1 MRKNCIFAIRVII
14 FTLLAC
20 FVITIVNYVI
30 TPKKYFEDLWPTTAT
45 FKGFYK
51 MDRDSVD
58 VLFLGS
64 SHAAAAFNP
73 QVIYDKYGI
82 TSYNLGSEQQNLVV
96 SYYWLKEALNYQK
109 PSAVVIDPFMLYA
122 FEPSEPLNTSEAF
135 TRMAMDAMK
144 WSDVKWEAI
153 KDICRL
159 DESQTVNSYIFR
171 NVRFHNRWMELSE
184 NDFEFV
190 SLENHYELKGFSALS
205 QRGTASADHEPIL
218 ITNLEAYA
226 EPETLMV
233 QYLDKIV
240 TLCND
245 NEIDL
250 IIAKA
255 PSDSWDE
262 NRHNAIQQYANNN
275 GIEFCDFN
283 EYIAYD
289 GSEFDWA
296 KDMNDD
302 WHTNIWGA
310 KKVSKYIAGLLK
322 EDYAVEGEHYDS
334 QYADTEEYYQNVLA
348 DCKVSTIKDIDKYL
362 EQIDNPRYTVLMAAQ
377 SDTSFCVTKEVE
389 KAFERMGF
397 KLPKEENDSFYGVKS
412 DDKVCQDYS
421 RSLLRFVGSARN
433 NLVDYAVT
441 SKGYY
446 AGNACSIKIDD
457 VEYAKQGNGI
467 NIVVY
472 CNDTRKVIDSAV
484 FDGTLYR

>member
-1 MRKNCIFAIRVII
+1 MRKRVSFAIRVVI
-14 FTLLAC
+14 FALLAG
-20 FVITIVNYVI
+20 FVITVLNYVI

-82 TSYNLGSEQQNLVV
+82 TSYNLASEQQNLVV

-109 PSAVVIDPFMLYA
+109 PSAVVLDTFMLYA
-122 FEPSEPLNTSEAF
+122 FDPSEPLNTSESF
-135 TRMAMDAMK
+135 TRMAMDAMR

-153 KDICRL
+153 HDICRL

-171 NVRFHNRWMELSE
+171 NVRFHNRWMDLSE
-184 NDFEFV
+184 NDFKFI

-205 QRGTASADHEPIL
+205 QRGTVGYDHEPIL
-218 ITNLEAYA
+218 ISNLDAYA
-226 EPETLMV
+226 EPEILMM

-250 IIAKA
+250 ILTKT
-255 PSDSWDE
+255 PSSGWDE
-262 NRHNAIQQYANNN
+262 NRHNAIWQYANENSL
-275 GIEFCDFN
+275 EFCDFN

-289 GSEFDWA
+289 GSGFNWA
-296 KDMNDD
+296 NDMNDD

-310 KKVSKYIAGLLK
+310 KRVSKYMAQLLHD
-322 EDYAVEGEHYDS
+322 DYAVEGEHYDA
-334 QYADTEEYYQNVLA
+334 QWAGTEDYYQNILE
-348 DCKVSTIKDIDKYL
+348 DCKISNIKDIGEYL
-362 EQIDNPRYTVLMAAQ
+362 EEIDQPRYTVLMATQ
-377 SDTSFCVTKEVE
+377 SDMSFCVTDAVK
-389 KAFERMGF
+389 KAFKKMGF
-397 KLPKEENDSFYGVKS
+397 DISAKENDGFYGVKTDEGVS
-412 DDKVCQDYS
+412 QDS
-421 RSLLRFVGSARN
+421 ARDALHFVGSIRN
-433 NLVDYAVT
+433 KLVDYSVT

-472 CNDTRKVIDSAV
+472 CNDTRRVIDSV
-484 FDGTLYR
+484 VYDGNMSR